1 MPTIVS
7 LNGSSRLILF
17 PLLCP
22 SLSNSSTRIHVGRNA
37 IIAHHCEQKKKK
49 TRIQDTRLTRLSLIS
64 FRYQQ
69 NLLSIFRHSWQ
80 LYTIRRIFLS
90 FLINRWCTNDIKLVK
105 YIRLS
110 QPENRQNCTKRK
122 RARDWTGRGEVLVN
136 EKLNRVSSIARFY
149 GRFFWPNRWIRQLR
163 VGKRKKKY
171 KKGSKFVHESTRIV
185 QYARSIYIGAS

>member
-37 IIAHHCEQKKKK
+37 IIAHHCEHKKKK